1 MKREKIASCF
11 RNKIYVN
18 ELPKVVKSIKRWV
31 IDVIKREKS
40 DKDFPCNNKAQI
52 IMKSVVF
59 QEVKI

>member
-1 MKREKIASCF
+1 M
-11 RNKIYVN
+11 N